1 MQSFPRLIFW
11 AYLEID
17 FNLDWKKRFENVR
30 YAQRNILKGLIRTQ
44 RLHKVS
50 ISWTLECTNYVVELC
65 LFQMHQKSS
74 ANFHKSNISSSI
86 GFLFPICQAS
96 CYNDGFK
103 WKFWVKTLV
112 YWLTISTIVVKY
124 FLIYSFK
131 KRDLSLEELLIL
143 TVTSFRPGSSQDAVI
158 CRYPNSTDTARSLF
172 PPTMPSNS
180 NMRLHARQ
188 ISSGC
193 SNNRGHL
200 EAITFFHFPDKSV
213 PN

>member
-1 MQSFPRLIFW
+1 MPGETLLKVWLGRKDCTKFLLAGRWSAQTMWWSFVFSKCTR
-11 AYLEID
+11 
-17 FNLDWKKRFENVR
+17 NLLQTFIEVTFHLQLVFFFQFVKPL
-30 YAQRNILKGLIRTQ
+30 AATMGL
-44 RLHKVS
+44 
-50 ISWTLECTNYVVELC
+50 
-65 LFQMHQKSS
+65 
-74 ANFHKSNISSSI
+74 
-86 GFLFPICQAS
+86 
-96 CYNDGFK
+96 
-103 WKFWVKTLV
+103 FWVMTLV

-143 TVTSFRPGSSQDAVI
+143 TVTSFRPGSSRDAVI

-180 NMRLHARQ
+180 NMRLHACQ
-188 ISSGC
+188 IPSGC